1 MLDNFFDHEYLM
13 ENIQLRNKKGLNF
26 AADSLTGTL
35 ADKQHGLTWE
45 MEGKKSREMKNESEG
60 KEAAH
65 FQKPPPRGALVVAVS
80 AWFVSSAWKKFYKMV
95 LVRF

>member
-1 MLDNFFDHEYLM
+1 
-13 ENIQLRNKKGLNF
+13 
-26 AADSLTGTL
+26 
-35 ADKQHGLTWE
+35 
-45 MEGKKSREMKNESEG
+45 MEGKKSKEMKNESEE

-95 LVRF
+95 LFRF